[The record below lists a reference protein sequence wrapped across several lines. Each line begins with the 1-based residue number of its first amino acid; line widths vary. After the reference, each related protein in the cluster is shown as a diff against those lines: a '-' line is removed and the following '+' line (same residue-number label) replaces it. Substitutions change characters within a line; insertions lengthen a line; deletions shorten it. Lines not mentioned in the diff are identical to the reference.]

1 MARHAHLNRSGV
13 ILPYK
18 NVRRQ
23 LIEATLCGLK
33 SQNES
38 IAIRRGNRRYRDMK
52 NDDAGSSMQALFQ
65 IKYICIY
72 QQR

>member
-23 LIEATLCGLK
+23 MIEATLCGLK

-38 IAIRRGNRRYRDMK
+38 TAIRRYRDMK
-52 NDDAGSSMQALFQ
+52 NDDAGSRMQALFQ